1 MVVSVHI
8 WAVYNVL
15 PIALIQETAD
25 IQFLLRGR
33 FVCDVISL
41 RTAFCY
47 FQLANI
53 LEGYLLQVA
62 GSVRREIF
70 NNQIALQSTRKT
82 ARASI
87 FRHSL

>member
-41 RTAFCY
+41 RTALFSV
-47 FQLANI
+47 
-53 LEGYLLQVA
+53 YLLQVA